1 MTLEDKIREIEE
13 EIKNT
18 KYNKATQHH
27 IGKLKAK
34 LAQLREECIKRSSSG
49 GGGIGFAVRKHGDAT
64 VVLVGFPSVGKSTLL
79 NQLTNAESPV
89 AAYDFT
95 TLEIIPGMMD
105 YRNVR
110 VQILDMPGIITGA
123 SLGRGRGRKALSIVR
138 NSDLVLVMLDAQK
151 PTEQLSRILEELH
164 QAGIRLDRKKPKIS
178 IKKTVRGGVK
188 VTSTIELRK
197 IDARTIVE
205 VLNAYG
211 IHNADVTI
219 REDVDEDQLIDTVSG
234 NRAYI
239 PSILAVNKIDLL
251 GEKEAGDLRKQL
263 KREFIGISASKG
275 VNLDVLREEVYRK
288 LDLMK
293 VYLKKQGAKA
303 DFEEPLVVKRG
314 STVEDVCDRL
324 HTGFREKFLYA
335 KIWGTSAKYPGQR
348 KGLGHVLHEG
358 DVLGI
363 IRDR

>member
-34 LAQLREECIKRSSSG
+34 LALMREEMLKRASSG
-49 GGGIGFAVRKHGDAT
+49 SGGVGFGLKKHGDAT

-95 TLEIIPGMMD
+95 TLEVIPGMME
-105 YRNVR
+105 YKNIS
-110 VQILDMPGIITGA
+110 VQILDLPGIITGA
-123 SLGRGRGRKALSIVR
+123 SIGKGRGREVLSIAR
-138 NSDLVLVMLDAQK
+138 NADLALILLEAAK
-151 PTEQLSRILEELH
+151 PQQIERIHKELYDV
-164 QAGIRLDRKKPKIS
+164 GVRLDQKRLKVS
-178 IKKTVRGGVK
+178 IKKNDRGGVHVMATVPLK
-188 VTSTIELRK
+188 R
-197 IDARTIVE
+197 IDERTIASI
-205 VLNAYG
+205 LNTYG
-211 IHNADVTI
+211 IHNADVTVQQDI
-219 REDVDEDQLIDTVSG
+219 SEDEMIDVVSG

-239 PSILAVNKIDLL
+239 PSLVVVNKTDLVKPEQL
-251 GEKEAGDLRKQL
+251 AEVRKQL
-263 KREFIGISASKG
+263 RRDFIAVSASNG
-275 VNLDVLREEVYRK
+275 SNIDAVREGIYQK

-303 DFEEPLVVKRG
+303 DMEEPLVVKRG
-314 STVEDVCDRL
+314 STIEDVCNLL
-324 HTGFREKFLYA
+324 HSSFKEKFLYA
-335 KIWGTSAKYPGQR
+335 RIWGASAKYPGQR
-348 KGLGHVLHEG
+348 KGLDHVLLEG

-363 IRDR
+363 IKDR